1 MQSQGTKPDPAQ
13 HSKRILKLSQENK
26 RKQHGGP
33 PRPARTK
40 LEQFFANATD
50 TPLAD
55 AFTSKGAVHP
65 FVGMQPVPPQKW
77 GAIWDEISQTPR
89 SGKSVAYIHIPFC
102 ENHCLFCGFY
112 QNAWRPDAGPTYVD
126 MVVNEMRASKDE
138 IWQSQGPIHAVYFGG
153 GTPSALDAPQ
163 LAQLLDAV
171 HKYLPLAPDCE
182 ITIEGRI
189 HNFTDEKVQACLDHG
204 TNRISIGVQ
213 TFKERL
219 RNRMGRKAG
228 RAQIIEFLEGL
239 VATDRAAV
247 VIDLI
252 YGFPEQSL
260 AEWEDDVKTAIAT
273 GIHGIDLYSL
283 NLIDS
288 TPLVPAIEKGKFEK
302 PPEMSEKGA
311 YYLLGNQLM
320 HDARWQGIS
329 STHWRRDTRERNF
342 YNLMVKSGANCL
354 AFGSGAGGLLNG
366 YSFRNDGN
374 LESYMQKATKGEKT
388 FSFLM
393 KQPDEHALFNRI
405 KAEMEL
411 GRLNVTWLASQFG
424 DKWEGAISPLI
435 RQWGDCGLLTY
446 DGDWIDLTLAGRFW
460 QVTMTVSLLEWIKLT
475 LARPIAA

>member
-1 MQSQGTKPDPAQ
+1 M
-13 HSKRILKLSQENK
+13 
-26 RKQHGGP
+26 
-33 PRPARTK
+33 
-40 LEQFFANATD
+40 
-50 TPLAD
+50 
-55 AFTSKGAVHP
+55 
-65 FVGMQPVPPQKW
+65 
-77 GAIWDEISQTPR
+77 
-89 SGKSVAYIHIPFC
+89 AYIHIPFC

-112 QNAWRPDAGPTYVD
+112 QNAWHTDAGPAYID

-204 TNRISIGVQ
+204 ADRISIGVQ
-213 TFKERL
+213 TFKEGL

-239 VATDRAAV
+239 VATDRATV

-273 GIHGIDLYSL
+273 RIHGIDLYSL

-320 HDARWQGIS
+320 HDARWQSIS

-411 GRLNVTWLASQFG
+411 GRLNITWLASQLG

-475 LARPIAA
+475 LSRPIAA

>member
-1 MQSQGTKPDPAQ
+1 MNPKT
-13 HSKRILKLSQENK
+13 K
-26 RKQHGGP
+26 RKQHGAP

-40 LEQFFANATD
+40 LEQFFANPTGS
-50 TPLAD
+50 PLVD

-65 FVGMQPVPPQKW
+65 FVGMQPVPQPRW
-77 GAIWDEISQTPR
+77 NAIWNEIEKTPR
-89 SGKSVAYIHIPFC
+89 IGKSVAYIHIPFC

-112 QNAWRPDAGPTYVD
+112 QNAWRTDAGPTYVD
-126 MVVNEMRASKDE
+126 TVVDEMRRGKDQP
-138 IWQSQGPIHAVYFGG
+138 WQSDGPIHAVYFGG

-163 LAQLLDAV
+163 LSQLLEAV

-189 HNFTDEKVQACLDHG
+189 HNFTQDKVKACLDSG
-204 TNRISIGVQ
+204 ANRISIGVQ

-228 RAQIIEFLEGL
+228 RKQIITFLESL
-239 VATDRAAV
+239 VATDMATI

-260 AEWEDDVKTAIAT
+260 IEWETDVRTAIAT

-283 NLIDS
+283 NLIES
-288 TPLVPAIEKGKFEK
+288 TPLVPAIKKGKFEM
-302 PPEMSEKGA
+302 PPEMSKKGEF
-311 YYLLGNQLM
+311 YLRGNQIM

-354 AFGSGAGGLLNG
+354 AFGSGAGGMLNG
-366 YSFRNDGN
+366 YSYRNDGN
-374 LESYMQKATKGEKT
+374 LESYMTKAEMGEKT

-411 GRLNVTWLASQFG
+411 GRLNVAWLASQLG
-424 DKWEGAISPLI
+424 RNWDSAVCPLLQ
-435 RQWGDCGLLTY
+435 QWGDCGLLDY
-446 DGDWIDLTLAGRFW
+446 DGHWIDLTLAGRFW
-460 QVTMTVSLLEWIKLT
+460 QVTMTVNLLEWIKLN
-475 LARPIAA
+475 LAEPIAA

>member
-1 MQSQGTKPDPAQ
+1 MSDRNT
-13 HSKRILKLSQENK
+13 

-33 PRPARTK
+33 ARPARSK
-40 LEQFFANATD
+40 LEQFFANPTD

-65 FVGMQPVPPQKW
+65 FVGMQPVPQPRW
-77 GAIWDEISQTPR
+77 NAVWNEIAATPR
-89 SGKSVAYIHIPFC
+89 TGKSVAYIHIPFC

-112 QNAWRPDAGPTYVD
+112 QNAWRKDAGPTYVD
-126 MVVNEMRASKDE
+126 MVVNEMRRSKDQ
-138 IWQSQGPIHAVYFGG
+138 IWQSKGPIHAVYFGG

-163 LAQLLDAV
+163 LAQLLKAV

-182 ITIEGRI
+182 ITVEGRI
-189 HNFTDEKVQACLDHG
+189 HNFTDAKIKACLDNG
-204 TNRISIGVQ
+204 ANRISIGVQ

-228 RAQIIEFLEGL
+228 RAQIIKFLQSL
-239 VATDRAAV
+239 VETDRATV

-260 AEWEDDVKTAIAT
+260 EDWENDVKTAIST

-283 NLIDS
+283 NLIGS
-288 TPLVPAIEKGKFEK
+288 TPLVTAIEKGKFEM
-302 PPEMSEKGA
+302 PPEMSEKGE
-311 YYLLGNQLM
+311 YYRRGTRMM

-374 LESYMQKATKGEKT
+374 LESYMTKAMAGEKT

-405 KAEMEL
+405 KGEMEL
-411 GRLNVTWLASQFG
+411 GRLNVTWLAEQCG
-424 DKWEGAISPLI
+424 DKWDSAISPLI
-435 RQWGDCGLLTY
+435 RQWGSCGLLTY

-475 LARPIAA
+475 LAQQIAA